1 MSVSA
6 DGEIE
11 RKKRS
16 GEKPTDLR
24 RSHVMVNALAK

>member
-6 DGEIE
+6 DGESE

-16 GEKPTDLR
+16 GEKPTDLKR
-24 RSHVMVNALAK
+24 DHVMVNALAK